1 MCVCLNVY
9 TSYNMDNLICH
20 CLDVSQTRRQ
30 TRRRIP
36 RRRRPASP
44 PPKSTGTAPFLPTW
58 VTQSPETDRRRE
70 EENELI
76 GLNGQLPYVM
86 DGSSATEL
94 FIYSRVDCETLFFAK
109 ITRAGI
115 SLIGEACQVFI
126 SSHRPSSHR
135 SIPLALKRRQEN
147 CAHLSHVPTWMT
159 IITSRQILMNN
170 HLKVPI
176 HV

>member
-1 MCVCLNVY
+1 
-9 TSYNMDNLICH
+9 
-20 CLDVSQTRRQ
+20 
-30 TRRRIP
+30 
-36 RRRRPASP
+36 
-44 PPKSTGTAPFLPTW
+44 

-135 SIPLALKRRQEN
+135 SIPLQQLMMVSSGAQATPGELRSSLPR
-147 CAHLSHVPTWMT
+147 AHMDDDYY
-159 IITSRQILMNN
+159 
-170 HLKVPI
+170 
-176 HV
+176 